1 MLADALLAW
10 AETLYR
16 TDDSAN
22 LERAR
27 EFYKAAMFLHGE
39 DPGTSAYL
47 PSEPA
52 EFPLPWFGLVE
63 NPRRRNQLDR
73 ARLAL
78 QQLAAGLNFYGYND
92 EAVPSLRYETLV
104 GAAQRWTTGAKSA
117 QNDYL
122 AYLGKVEQAD
132 LDLLTAKAQE
142 RKARLTVAI
151 SAEQVEIAKAGVIVA
166 QKLVADVEKLIAAK
180 QQEIEDANSI
190 FSQFKDYFSGMK
202 SSVSSLVDVGKAASE
217 GYAGLS
223 SSSAG
228 SALGLG
234 EGGGAGAGSAGSQSV
249 GLGSAAGGLAVVGG
263 FAAFA
268 VLSTTTLQ
276 GMADAATKREGELK
290 ALKNEALPAAKATV
304 RVQERYVA
312 IAGLQGQI
320 AATDL
325 AYARDLVNYQNER
338 FLNRDF
344 WDALAGVARRSLH
357 RYLDLAGQAAWSA
370 ERALAYQLAAP
381 VRVIR
386 LDYFDLRMRD
396 VGGADRLGLDLA
408 ELEAIR
414 LGAARITVPITRTY
428 SLARDLPLAFG
439 QLKRTGRCTFGLTDD
454 DLLTGHPGTF
464 AHRIRSVDVA
474 VDAPGTAVAT
484 RGILTNGGFS
494 LLRTA
499 PDAAPVPLV
508 RFADAYP
515 ISQHRMAGAY
525 AGQPGEQLLP
535 FEGSGFTTT
544 WSLRLP
550 KGANAATLDRVT
562 DVRLTFE
569 LRAAYDAQQVGTTPP
584 AVSGSRSMFVSAL
597 ATDPKGLATL
607 RKPATPTAKL
617 SFDLPGLAVPPNCT
631 ISNIALVL
639 PGVEG
644 GNISAKL
651 RIGEDAPTSFPINDG
666 IAMSNAGVLGSSD
679 PANPAPPQ
687 PLNAAL
693 GGSPRRE
700 VSVEITKGND
710 AGRLAKARDVLLWV
724 EYDVP

>member
-1 MLADALLAW
+1 M
-10 AETLYR
+10 
-16 TDDSAN
+16 
-22 LERAR
+22 
-27 EFYKAAMFLHGE
+27 
-39 DPGTSAYL
+39 
-47 PSEPA
+47 
-52 EFPLPWFGLVE
+52 
-63 NPRRRNQLDR
+63 
-73 ARLAL
+73 
-78 QQLAAGLNFYGYND
+78 
-92 EAVPSLRYETLV
+92 
-104 GAAQRWTTGAKSA
+104 
-117 QNDYL
+117 
-122 AYLGKVEQAD
+122 
-132 LDLLTAKAQE
+132 
-142 RKARLTVAI
+142 
-151 SAEQVEIAKAGVIVA
+151 
-166 QKLVADVEKLIAAK
+166 
-180 QQEIEDANSI
+180 
-190 FSQFKDYFSGMK
+190 
-202 SSVSSLVDVGKAASE
+202 
-217 GYAGLS
+217 
-223 SSSAG
+223 
-228 SALGLG
+228 
-234 EGGGAGAGSAGSQSV
+234 
-249 GLGSAAGGLAVVGG
+249 
-263 FAAFA
+263 
-268 VLSTTTLQ
+268 
-276 GMADAATKREGELK
+276 
-290 ALKNEALPAAKATV
+290 
-304 RVQERYVA
+304 RVQERHVA

-357 RYLDLAGQAAWSA
+357 RYLDLAGQAAWFA
-370 ERALAYQLAAP
+370 ERALAYQLATP

-454 DLLTGHPGTF
+454 DLLAGHPGTF

-499 PDAAPVPLV
+499 PGAAPVPLV

-569 LRAAYDAQQVGTTPP
+569 LRAAYDAQQVAAAAP

-617 SFDLPGLAVPPNCT
+617 SFDLARARRSARRHDQQHRPGPPGCGGRQHQRQAADRRGRTDAVPHQRRDRDVERRGPRQRRPRQPRHSAAAQRGPRRVTPARGDGRDHEGQRRRPARAGAGRPAVGGVRRPLTFRPAPLRPDDAHGCAVLCGALEE
-631 ISNIALVL
+631 ISTATPRITAV
-639 PGVEG
+639 GIQS
-644 GNISAKL
+644 GNAVASPATA
-651 RIGEDAPTSFPINDG
+651 APTSTGRPW
-666 IAMSNAGVLGSSD
+666 SD
-679 PANPAPPQ
+679 PANSRTAPTNASTMTAQVSTPPTAAITSRARGESPWSMSKTLKAPAKSSCASGMG
-687 PLNAAL
+687 NAWAA
-693 GGSPRRE
+693 PRTATPAAA
-700 VSVEITKGND
+700 S
-710 AGRLAKARDVLLWV
+710 
-724 EYDVP
+724 